1 MQPAVI
7 KPVTVM
13 TVTVGLVSKA
23 FRKIDETLC
32 DDNHRLALHDDW
44 FSLSLTCFQ
53 GHGWSPKGQDE
64 SRCVCFVCN
73 RF

>member
-1 MQPAVI
+1 MIQ
-7 KPVTVM
+7 PVTAVM

-23 FRKIDETLC
+23 FRKIEGNLR
-32 DDNHRLALHDDW
+32 DDNHRLALHVDW

-64 SRCVCFVCN
+64 SCICFVCN
-73 RF
+73 SF